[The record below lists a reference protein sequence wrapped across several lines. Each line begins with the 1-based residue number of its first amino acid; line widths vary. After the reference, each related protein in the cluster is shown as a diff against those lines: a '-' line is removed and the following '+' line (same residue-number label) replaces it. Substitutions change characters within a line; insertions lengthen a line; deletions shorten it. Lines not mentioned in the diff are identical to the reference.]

1 MIAKVEKDLAMYGS
15 EAQMKEDQP
24 DANGRKKRGR
34 KNTFGQAKIDE
45 LKETIEKL
53 RKQEQDMKACKDNGQ
68 PYKDKMVT

>member
-1 MIAKVEKDLAMYGS
+1 MIAKVEKDLEKYGS

-45 LKETIEKL
+45 LQETIDKL
-53 RKQEQDMKACKDNGQ
+53 KKQEKEMKVCKDNG
-68 PYKDKMVT
+68 